1 MEVTKQSRLH
11 IRLQNII
18 FMLLFLTSIIL
29 IAWLTNRYS
38 LQFDWTAGGRNTLSN
53 ASIEL
58 VKRMPGPITITA
70 FATDSE
76 LVPVRK
82 TIREVLG
89 RYQLYKD
96 DIKLSF
102 VDPNT
107 APDQT
112 RELDI
117 RVDGELVVD
126 YQGRTEHIQ
135 QLNEEIITN
144 TLQRLLR
151 SGERS
156 LIFITGHGE
165 RQPDGH
171 ANHDYGSF
179 FNALG
184 KQGIKASSQAL
195 SSLPNIPDTAAALVI
210 ASPRVKLLE
219 GEVKLIREHVKKG
232 GNLLWIREPKDNSG
246 LNELAQDLGIE
257 FQVGTIVDPT
267 TQLLGIPDPSYAIVA
282 EYPAHPII
290 RSLNYLTI
298 FPRAG
303 SVTQKDGEK
312 DKSDWDV
319 ARFLNSA
326 PTSWLETG
334 SLDGAVQY
342 DAGKDTMG
350 PLSLGLALS
359 RENESNNETTASK
372 QQRIVIL
379 SDGDFLSNA
388 FLGNQGNQKLGENI
402 INWISNDDSF
412 IDIPAR
418 SSPDKEITLSQGTG
432 ITIALIFLILI
443 PLGLLISGVM
453 IWLKRRKQ

>member
-1 MEVTKQSRLH
+1 MEVTQKSRLH
-11 IRLQNII
+11 IRVQNIV
-18 FMLLFLTSIIL
+18 FMLLFLTSITL
-29 IAWLTNRYS
+29 IAWLSNHYNA
-38 LQFDWTAGGRNTLSN
+38 QFDWTASGRNTLSS

-58 VKRMPGPITITA
+58 VKHMPGPINITA

-89 RYQLYKD
+89 RYQRHKE
-96 DIKLSF
+96 DIKLTF
-102 VDPNT
+102 IDPNT

-112 RELDI
+112 RELGI

-135 QLNEEIITN
+135 QLHEETITN

-156 LIFITGHGE
+156 LVFITGHGE
-165 RQPDGH
+165 RQADGR
-171 ANHDYGSF
+171 ANHDYGAF
-179 FNALG
+179 FSEFG
-184 KQGIKASSQAL
+184 KQGIKTVNQTLTTNPA
-195 SSLPNIPDTAAALVI
+195 IPDTAAALVI
-210 ASPRVKLLE
+210 ASPSVRLLD
-219 GEVKLIREHVKKG
+219 GEIKLIREHVKQG
-232 GNLLWIREPKDNSG
+232 GNLLWIREPRDNSG
-246 LNELAQDLGIE
+246 LDALAGDLGIA
-257 FQVGTIVDPT
+257 FQAGTIVDPT

-290 RSLNYLTI
+290 RTLNYLTI
-298 FPRAG
+298 FPRACG
-303 SVTQKDGEK
+303 VKQKDGAK

-334 SLDGAVQY
+334 SLKGAVQY
-342 DAGKDTMG
+342 DKGKDTMG

-359 RENESNNETTASK
+359 RENKGDDETTAAK
-372 QQRIVIL
+372 EQRIVVL
-379 SDGDFLSNA
+379 CDGDFLSNA

-412 IDIPAR
+412 IDIPAK
-418 SSPDKEITLSQGTG
+418 STPDKEITLSQGAG

-443 PLGLLISGVM
+443 PLGLLASGIM